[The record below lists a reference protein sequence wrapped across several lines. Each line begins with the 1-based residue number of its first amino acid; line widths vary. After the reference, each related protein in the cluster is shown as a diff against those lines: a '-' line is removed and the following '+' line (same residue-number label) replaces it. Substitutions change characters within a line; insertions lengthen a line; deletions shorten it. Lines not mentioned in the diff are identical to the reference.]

1 MTKIRPEPVL
11 LLALLAI
18 LMLGGCGGGRKYG
31 HAPVTPQVMNCAGNH
46 PAQVTLYS
54 PAEAKLTFEE
64 KSYALNRLETAAGV
78 QYGNSDI
85 TFWNKGI
92 DAMIIRKDGSM
103 TTCTYMPKGGL

>member
-1 MTKIRPEPVL
+1 MSKKTAAPL
-11 LLALLAI
+11 LLIASLPA
-18 LMLGGCGGGRKYG
+18 LMLGGCSTPKYG
-31 HAPVTPQVMNCAGNH
+31 HAPVTPQAMNCSGNH

-54 PAEAKLTFEE
+54 PVEAKLTFEE
-64 KSYALNRLETAAGV
+64 KSYALNRIETASGV

-103 TTCTYMPKGGL
+103 TTCTYMPRSGL

>member
-1 MTKIRPEPVL
+1 MKKIAFASL
-11 LLALLAI
+11 LLLPLIAS
-18 LMLGGCGGGRKYG
+18 GCATKKYG
-31 HAPVTPQVMNCAGNH
+31 HAPVTPQVMSCSGNV
-46 PAQVTLYS
+46 PAAVTLYS

-64 KSYALNRLETAAGV
+64 KSYELNRLETASGV

>member
-1 MTKIRPEPVL
+1 MTKNRPEPFL
-11 LLALLAI
+11 LFALLPAF
-18 LMLGGCGGGRKYG
+18 LLGGCGGPKYG
-31 HAPVTPQVMNCAGNH
+31 HAPVTPQVMSCAGNH
-46 PAQVTLYS
+46 PAQVILYS

-64 KSYALNRLETAAGV
+64 KTYALNRIETAAGV